1 MCVYT
6 YMYPLKISIP
16 VASQSLWFS
25 NALQLTRAPWPSGS
39 FSSNCWIW
47 GGGHGKPHWFWW
59 KKCRTPYNFIIFPW
73 EYIYIFHQGFQLGY
87 RISSLISTYIYI
99 STIEWFIREN
109 VAGSVECLKP
119 SSIFVGWLLRRWCSM
134 IFHCPKISS
143 QTFNLRVTVSTQCIS
158 KPLNHSE
165 FLPSGNL
172 TVCHRSHGPFTSII
186 DMVIGLFKISK
197 C

>member
-1 MCVYT
+1 MYIYIYIVINMCVYIYICVYT
-6 YMYPLKISIP
+6 YMYPLQISIP

-73 EYIYIFHQGFQLGY
+73 EYIYIYIFHQGFQLGY
-87 RISSLISTYIYI
+87 RISSLISTYIYIYI

-119 SSIFVGWLLRRWCSM
+119 SSIFVGV
-134 IFHCPKISS
+134 
-143 QTFNLRVTVSTQCIS
+143 VT
-158 KPLNHSE
+158 
-165 FLPSGNL
+165 
-172 TVCHRSHGPFTSII
+172 
-186 DMVIGLFKISK
+186 
-197 C
+197 

>member
-1 MCVYT
+1 MDLWVAKDRTWSNHWDDPNSEYCWFFGIRMRTACLVIILYTHNTLCIYIYIVINMCVYIYIYVYT

-73 EYIYIFHQGFQLGY
+73 EYIYIY
-87 RISSLISTYIYI
+87 ISSRISTWLSYFFPDINIYIYI
-99 STIEWFIREN
+99 Y
-109 VAGSVECLKP
+109 
-119 SSIFVGWLLRRWCSM
+119 
-134 IFHCPKISS
+134 
-143 QTFNLRVTVSTQCIS
+143 Q
-158 KPLNHSE
+158 PLNG
-165 FLPSGNL
+165 LSGKMLLALLNA
-172 TVCHRSHGPFTSII
+172 
-186 DMVIGLFKISK
+186 
-197 C
+197 